1 MLEKNFYVTI
11 ETGFARY
18 AAGIISVAGNFSSN
32 ITILYQGKSVE
43 IKNAPE
49 CIMQIMNLGIYTHSY
64 FTIRADGTDEIQAI
78 DAISDH
84 LRMLDTMNDMVNLK
98 YME

>member
-1 MLEKNFYVTI
+1 MLDEK
-11 ETGFARY
+11 
-18 AAGIISVAGNFSSN
+18 
-32 ITILYQGKSVE
+32 QGRNASLTDSLFRGGALDE
-43 IKNAPE
+43 IKNDPE
-49 CIMQIMNLGIYTHSY
+49 CIMQIMNLGIYTHCY

-84 LRMLDTMNDMVNLK
+84 LRMLDTMNDMGELK

>member
-18 AAGIISVAGNFSSN
+18 AAGLINVAGKFSSN
-32 ITILYQGKSVE
+32 IHIQCQGKSVE
-43 IKNAPE
+43 LKNAPE
-49 CIMQIMNLGIYTHSY
+49 CIMQIMNLGIYTHSS
-64 FTIRADGTDEIQAI
+64 FMIRADGTDEIQAI

-84 LRMLDTMNDMVNLK
+84 FRMLDTRNGMVNLQYK
-98 YME
+98 E